1 MLGLPARM
9 EPVLGF
15 GSVKASEALN
25 DLVAFAAK
33 RCRRAGLAF
42 AA

>member
-1 MLGLPARM
+1 M
-9 EPVLGF
+9 ERVLGF

-25 DLVAFAAK
+25 DLVAIVTKPLRLPA
-33 RCRRAGLAF
+33 LAF

>member
-25 DLVAFAAK
+25 DLVAFAGNAP
-33 RCRRAGLAF
+33 GWLLPLE
-42 AA
+42 